1 MFIGVD
7 PDVAL
12 EPDFMQLDFR
22 DGNARDAQ
30 AMLKKGRHIV
40 VTEEFRKLKGLG
52 VGDTLALK
60 TPKHGTVDYT
70 IAGVVWSPGMDVIT
84 SVYDLGKQFD
94 QRTAGSLFGTLEDA
108 RNDFGVNDVFLFAA
122 NLDYH
127 VDKEKL
133 VADMQN
139 ELGMVGMKV
148 GDVRKIKHEIQTGL
162 GNLLMLVSTVAF
174 AAMAVSS
181 LGVTNTIMASIRS
194 RRWQL
199 GILRSVGVT
208 RSQLLRLV
216 FAEALLLGLIGCAL
230 GCAAGLL
237 MSVDARRFSG
247 HLIGFMPP
255 TDVPWTIV
263 FVGIGLVLFISL
275 AASAAPAISTARQEP
290 LALLQAG
297 RASA

>member
-1 MFIGVD
+1 M
-7 PDVAL
+7 
-12 EPDFMQLDFR
+12 MQLDFTA
-22 DGNARDAQ
+22 GTPEQAREL
-30 AMLKKGRHIV
+30 LKKGRHVIV
-40 VTEEFRKLKGLG
+40 TDEFRQLKNLG

-60 TPKHGTVDYT
+60 TPRHGTVNYT

-94 QRTAGSLFGTLEDA
+94 TRTAGSVFGSLADA
-108 RNDFGVNDVFLFAA
+108 REDFGVGDVFLFAA
-122 NLDYH
+122 NLEYG

-139 ELGMVGMKV
+139 ELGMSGMKV
-148 GDVRKIKHEIQTGL
+148 GDVRKIKHEITSGL
-162 GNLLMLVSTVAF
+162 SNLLLLVSSVAF

-208 RSQLLRLV
+208 RGQLLRLI

-237 MSVDARRFSG
+237 LVVDARRFSG
-247 HLIGFMPP
+247 HLIGVMPP
-255 TDVPWTIV
+255 THLPWPIILT
-263 FVGIGLVLFISL
+263 GIGIVLLISL
-275 AASAAPAISTARQEP
+275 LASAWPAISTARQEP